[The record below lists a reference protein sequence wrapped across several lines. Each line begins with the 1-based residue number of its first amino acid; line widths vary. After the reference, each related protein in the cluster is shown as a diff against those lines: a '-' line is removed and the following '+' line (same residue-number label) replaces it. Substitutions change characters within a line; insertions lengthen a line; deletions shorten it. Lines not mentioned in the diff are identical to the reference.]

1 MEKEY
6 WKNYKDT
13 QYDDYNN
20 GGLFLYHNQV
30 DARYIEQDEPTF
42 KGNLLIEALPPVLDA
57 KQLFE
62 RVREFPIYV
71 DCERDYNKE
80 YRLGAIGRL
89 ENYVLPLSQY
99 QEIYN
104 KISIVMRNGYVGKKI
119 MEPQFM
125 KDLNHSSKL
134 IKSTNKELDEYQ
146 EAKCMIRND
155 IGAQYGFSVF
165 GISGAG
171 KTTAMNKI
179 LCTYPQCIVHTGT
192 KNNRY
197 LFKQV
202 PWIKMDCSHNGTV
215 KGLCQNFFSKIDE
228 VLGTNYLKQYGGRG
242 YSINRMLV
250 SMTHVAQKHALGVL
264 VIDEIQHLANSKGKA
279 GNALDFFVTL
289 MNEIKIPIINIGTYK
304 AIQHVLAKEFTQA
317 RRSSGLGEVEF
328 RNIEQGD
335 EGEWDYFIEHLWNYQ
350 WTKEKVDITDEFKHV
365 IYEETMGIPDRVVKL
380 FMASQIRAILDDKEK
395 LTPNL
400 IKKVAQKHMVLTKD
414 MINALRQNDSTL
426 LGIYGDMTA
435 PSIENLFENKKY
447 TLEQKEKIK
456 RMQEEQKE
464 KKFKKKRDLINNI
477 VFYFSKLGYEYK
489 FLYKITEDTVNKYG
503 ANKDIEFL
511 KRKVAEIIFDHS
523 NEKERKRIEE
533 TSKDIS

>member
-1 MEKEY
+1 MGTKY
-6 WKNYKDT
+6 WKNYKGT

-20 GGLFLYHNQV
+20 QGLFLYNSQV

-42 KGNLLIEALPPVLDA
+42 KGNLLIEALPPVLNFE
-57 KQLFE
+57 QLFE
-62 RVREFPIYV
+62 RVREFPIYA
-71 DCERDYNKE
+71 DSECDYSKE

-89 ENYVLPLSQY
+89 EKYVLPLSQY
-99 QEIYN
+99 QEIHN

-119 MEPQFM
+119 MEPKFI
-125 KDLNHSSKL
+125 KDLNNSSKL
-134 IKSTNKELDEYQ
+134 VKSTNKELEEYQ

-155 IGAQYGFSVF
+155 LGAQYGFSVF

-171 KTTAMNKI
+171 KTTALNKI
-179 LCTYPQCIVHTGT
+179 LCIYPQCIVHTGT
-192 KNNRY
+192 DDNRY

-202 PWIKMDCSHNGTV
+202 PWIKIDCSHNGTV
-215 KGLCQNFFSKIDE
+215 KGLCQNFFSKMDE

-242 YSINRMLV
+242 FSINRMLV

-304 AIQHVLAKEFTQA
+304 AVQHVLAKEFTQA

-328 RNIEQGD
+328 IHIEQGS

-365 IYEETMGIPDRVVKL
+365 MYEETMGIPDRVVKL
-380 FMASQIRAILDDKEK
+380 FMASQIRAILDEKER
-395 LTPNL
+395 LTTDL
-400 IKKVAQKHMVLTKD
+400 IKKVAQKHSV
-414 MINALRQNDSTL
+414 
-426 LGIYGDMTA
+426 
-435 PSIENLFENKKY
+435 ENLYENKKY

-456 RMQEEQKE
+456 RIRKEQKE

-477 VFYFSKLGYEYK
+477 VFYFSQLGYEYK
-489 FLYKITEDTVNKYG
+489 FLYKIAENTVNRYG
-503 ANKDIEFL
+503 ADEDIESL
-511 KRKVAEIIFDHS
+511 KRKVAEVIFHK
-523 NEKERKRIEE
+523 NN
-533 TSKDIS
+533 